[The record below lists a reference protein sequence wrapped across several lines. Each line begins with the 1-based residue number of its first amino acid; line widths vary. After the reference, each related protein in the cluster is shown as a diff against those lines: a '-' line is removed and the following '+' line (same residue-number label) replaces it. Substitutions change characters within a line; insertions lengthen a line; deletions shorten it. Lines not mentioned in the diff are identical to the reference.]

1 MKKAVL
7 SAVMLGLAGLSL
19 TGGCARPFEFGY
31 TPAYTANERAKLIA
45 RNWDNEGKQISD
57 DIDTILLLR
66 PQGRLT
72 IWNVR

>member
-7 SAVMLGLAGLSL
+7 SAFVLGLTGLSMA
-19 TGGCARPFEFGY
+19 GGCARPFEWGY

-57 DIDTILLLR
+57 DIDMIMLFR
-66 PQGRLT
+66 PQSELT
-72 IWNVR
+72 LWNVK